1 MVYMSSKGTGKVLFS
16 EVRVSRMSKWATSC
30 GYLEFSRVCRFICH
44 FSILVCT
51 MVGRLDS
58 SKSVISN

>member
-30 GYLEFSRVCRFICH
+30 GYLELSKVYRFICH
-44 FSILVCT
+44 FSILVYT

-58 SKSVISN
+58 SKSV